1 MTRETDAIFDKL
13 SKIDETTS
21 SMRTDLAVHL
31 ATHESMDDFV
41 AKHERTLYGHRGITT
56 KVAIHAWCFRVIGAI
71 LLGGG
76 GILLVT
82 KFFGG

>member
-21 SMRTDLAVHL
+21 SMQTDLAVHI
-31 ATHESMDDFV
+31 ATHKSMDDYV
-41 AKHERTLYGHRGITT
+41 AKHEVALYGHRGLTT
-56 KVAIHAWCFRVIGAI
+56 KVAIHAWCFRVIGAV

-76 GILLVT
+76 GIFLAT
-82 KFFGG
+82 KLFGG